1 MSEPIIVTSPSASC
15 HVFTFKE
22 GLLSGVAHDLK
33 IVVERCSIS
42 YWPGADSQA
51 VSRIE
56 ASFDPKS
63 LRVVCAQRDGHDQP
77 SALSAD
83 NRAEIERNI
92 LRDVLQADRFS
103 DIRFVSSQVSDRA
116 GSFEVVGEL
125 TLHGQRRTLT
135 AQVRRQGDRWVSSLR
150 LHQPD
155 FGIKPYSAAFGTL
168 RVKPELLL
176 TVSIPA
182 T

>member
-1 MSEPIIVTSPSASC
+1 MSEPIVVTSPQASC

-22 GLLSGVAHDLK
+22 GLLSSVAHDLK
-33 IVVERCSIS
+33 IVVERCSLS
-42 YWPGADSQA
+42 YWPGAQV

-56 ASFDPKS
+56 ATFDSKS

-92 LRDVLQADRFS
+92 ARDVLQSDRYP
-103 DIRFVSSQVSDRA
+103 DIRFVSSQISERA
-116 GSFEVVGEL
+116 SGLEIVGEL
-125 TLHGQRRTLT
+125 TLHGQHRTLT
-135 AQVRRQGDRWVSSLR
+135 AHVRRQADRWVSELR
-150 LHQPD
+150 LQQPD